1 MDLHHLDRLPC
12 FISQGPATVRQ
23 KLTQLQHCPLPEWA
37 YLCSPG
43 FGTRATS
50 NALSWGQA
58 LGAAPSHLTSPRP
71 QTCESVTMAW
81 GDATHQL
88 SSGDCTSALSPWLVR
103 ASTTQEESMLTKL
116 RLDRCIYCR
125 SHIALAAWLTTV
137 RLHFSQPLVST

>member
-1 MDLHHLDRLPC
+1 MDLYHLDRLPC
-12 FISQGPATVRQ
+12 FVSQSPATVRQ
-23 KLTQLQHCPLPEWA
+23 KLTQLQHCAPPGWT

-58 LGAAPSHLTSPRP
+58 LGAAPFCLTSPRP

-103 ASTTQEESMLTKL
+103 ASTTQEESMRTKL
-116 RLDRCIYCR
+116 RLDRCTYCR
-125 SHIALAAWLTTV
+125 SHIALAAWLATV
-137 RLHFSQPLVST
+137 RPHFSQSLVST